1 MKNPK
6 KNFLS
11 YRLLFFTLIPLT
23 FAFTKF
29 TPVSKSLNFKPVP
42 TPAKNATKIPV
53 PVESKINNQLYIYD
67 SLQLDDLGLSKQAF
81 IDGLKGYYYLLSEGK
96 LNNDNI
102 LSIADFSLP
111 STQKRLFIIDLENHK
126 LLFNTYVAHGRNS
139 GKEYAHHFSNKLRS
153 NMSSPGFYVTLN
165 TYYGDNGLSLRLE
178 GEEKGIND
186 NALKRAIVIHPAD
199 YVSESTVKNLGYLGR
214 SLGCPAIPEKV
225 AKPIIQ
231 TIKEGSC
238 FFVYCSNQK
247 YITHSPLLN
256 ADS

>member
-11 YRLLFFTLIPLT
+11 HRLLFFTLLPLT
-23 FAFTKF
+23 FAFTRF
-29 TPVSKSLNFKPVP
+29 TSVSKSLNFKPVP
-42 TPAKNATKIPV
+42 TTAKSLAEIPA
-53 PVESKINNQLYIYD
+53 PVESKINSQLFIYD
-67 SLQLDDLGLSKQAF
+67 SLQLDNLGLSKQAF

-102 LSIADFSLP
+102 ISIADFSLP

-139 GKEYAHHFSNKLRS
+139 GKEYANHFSNRPESK
-153 NMSSPGFYVTLN
+153 MSSPGFYVTLN

-186 NALKRAIVIHPAD
+186 NALRRAIVIHSAD
-199 YVSESTVKNLGYLGR
+199 YVSEKTVQNLGYLGR
-214 SLGCPAIPEKV
+214 SLGCPAIPENV
-225 AKPIIQ
+225 AQPIIQ

-238 FFVYCSNQK
+238 FFVYCKNQK
-247 YITHSPLLN
+247 YISRSSLLHD
-256 ADS
+256 AS